1 MYDSTFYSKKYK
13 CPLMSLFYL
22 EIIDHTLLF
31 LFIKKYMLY
40 SSLAYMQL
48 NEKSPT
54 DLSLICYKNKKG
66 LLGHCRAKKGHHR
79 ILRQKLK
86 KRYLILSL

>member
-31 LFIKKYMLY
+31 LSIKKWMLH

-48 NEKSPT
+48 HQTSPT
-54 DLSLICYKNKKG
+54 DKCMIEM
-66 LLGHCRAKKGHHR
+66 
-79 ILRQKLK
+79 
-86 KRYLILSL
+86 